1 MDLWRLKI
9 FCKVVEKGSFSKA
22 AEDVLLSQPTV
33 SSHIKDLEE
42 YFGCR
47 LIDRLGRRLVLTG
60 AGELLYSRASK
71 LLAMHDQ
78 MVAEMADYQG
88 RVGGRLVI
96 GGSTI
101 PSGYILPGLIGAYRK
116 SYPEVTVLLVVG
128 DTAKIVSNILDG
140 EVELGVVGGRVNESG
155 IVQEG
160 ILTDEMKLVVHSSH
174 PWAGRRSV
182 RASELVTQPFIVR
195 ERGSGTLEAF
205 ETAIAAKGLKISDF
219 NIVAQIG
226 STEAVIQGIKNG
238 IGVSVLSSVAV
249 GEYVREGV
257 LAMVPVSDVDLTRM
271 FYLTFLKQRSPSPAG
286 RAFLDMVKGI

>member
-33 SSHIKDLEE
+33 SSHMKDLEE

-47 LIDRLGRRLVLTG
+47 LIDRIGRRLVLTG

-88 RVGGRLVI
+88 RVGGRLVV

-116 SYPEVTVLLVVG
+116 SYPDVTVLLVVG

-160 ILTDEMKLVVHSSH
+160 ILIDEMKLVVHSSH

-205 ETAIAAKGLKISDF
+205 EAAIAVKGLKISDF

-249 GEYVREGV
+249 EEYVREGV
-257 LAMVPVSDVDLTRM
+257 LAMVSVSDIDLTRM
-271 FYLTFLKQRSPSPAG
+271 FYLTFLKRRSPSPAG
-286 RAFLDMVKGI
+286 RAFLDMVMGI